1 LLVCRSL
8 WLLANYTKEFQ
19 SLRVGFAVASRAT
32 FFHFQPLLSIKR
44 PSNATGRVLFVLISM
59 LSVHLWWWFGLFLWF
74 LLSCPPAGRS
84 RRCFASSRSHLF
96 SRFSPRCQPLFSIKR
111 LTNPTGASVD
121 CRGVYAERVCVVVVA
136 CVVKWLRVW

>member
-1 LLVCRSL
+1 MLVYRSL

-19 SLRVGFAVASRAT
+19 SLRVGFAEVSRAT
-32 FFHFQPLLSIKR
+32 IFRFQPLFSIKR

-84 RRCFASSRSHLF
+84 RRCFASSFASVLSFLSSLPTAVLHQKADKSH
-96 SRFSPRCQPLFSIKR
+96 R
-111 LTNPTGASVD
+111 ASVD
-121 CRGVYAERVCVVVVA
+121 CRGLYAERVFVVVVA